1 MSLRSST
8 ASRSVGGEADVAA
21 ASPESVAVLGRD
33 RPHER
38 DRDSAHP
45 VLQVPLAHPVEEV
58 GSPMPRGLRLVPA
71 TRDVPGRDG
80 DMEPRVSQS
89 RMQYRRIYELT
100 DGSQIQVAQAGDER
114 PEVRLRT
121 NPQLEWG
128 EPLRLVGEEVVRQV
142 RRVFGLEV
150 VGEGPLPTAD
160 GSAD

>member
-1 MSLRSST
+1 
-8 ASRSVGGEADVAA
+8 
-21 ASPESVAVLGRD
+21 
-33 RPHER
+33 
-38 DRDSAHP
+38 
-45 VLQVPLAHPVEEV
+45 
-58 GSPMPRGLRLVPA
+58 
-71 TRDVPGRDG
+71 
-80 DMEPRVSQS
+80 MEPRVSQS